1 MQITLDDIDT
11 IARYIGTPRFIDI
24 EILTK
29 RYLFT
34 SQLIMLQAI
43 SKARYLAEQS
53 HETNDISQ
61 G

>member
-24 EILTK
+24 ETLTK

-34 SQLIMLQAI
+34 SHKKYVVKAI
-43 SKARYLAEQS
+43 TDAGLKVKGE
-53 HETNDISQ
+53 
-61 G
+61 

>member
-24 EILTK
+24 ETLIK

-34 SQLIMLQAI
+34 SLLIALEAI
-43 SKARYLAEQS
+43 SRARY
-53 HETNDISQ
+53 
-61 G
+61 

>member
-24 EILTK
+24 EALTK

-34 SQLIMLQAI
+34 SQLIAMAAI
-43 SKARYLAEQS
+43 SRARY
-53 HETNDISQ
+53 
-61 G
+61 

>member
-43 SKARYLAEQS
+43 SKAGY
-53 HETNDISQ
+53 
-61 G
+61 

>member
-24 EILTK
+24 ETLTK

-34 SQLIMLQAI
+34 SQLIAMAAI
-43 SKARYLAEQS
+43 SRARY
-53 HETNDISQ
+53 
-61 G
+61 